1 MRPISTDWKVIDEW
15 SAGAPELHRYL
26 LYRAMFAIS
35 DGSWA
40 SRYRHWEHRKLG
52 AIALELETG
61 EVLVWRPVTEYPDWY
76 RVLYVG
82 AP

>member
-1 MRPISTDWKVIDEW
+1 MRPANSDWKIIDEW

-40 SRYRHWEHRKLG
+40 NRYRHWDDDDLR
-52 AIALELETG
+52 AIVLEIETG
-61 EVLVWRPVTEYPDWY
+61 DVLVWRPITEYPDWY
-76 RVLYVG
+76 RVFYVG
-82 AP
+82 RP